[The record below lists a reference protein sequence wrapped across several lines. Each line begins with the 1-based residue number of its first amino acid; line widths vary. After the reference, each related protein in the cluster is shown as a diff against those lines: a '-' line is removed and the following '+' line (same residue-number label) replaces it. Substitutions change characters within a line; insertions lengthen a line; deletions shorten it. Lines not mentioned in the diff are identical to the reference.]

1 MRELRRVFA
10 NRGLSK
16 EGVNQM
22 ISGVQ
27 GLIKKAISFKET
39 RCTIISDK
47 PEALEAAKKT
57 IIKHRKMLEAYTK
70 THPSFLY
77 SLNPVAADDGP
88 EVAKLMASASAKAGV
103 GPMAAV
109 AGVLADLAVEAML
122 SFEPKM
128 AVVENGGEVSATS
141 KTPVDVALLAGDS
154 PLSGRV
160 GFRVEKFPVGIATSS
175 GVYGH
180 ALSFGEAEAVTVF
193 SEKAGL
199 ADAAATAICNIVKGD
214 PDQAIRKGLE
224 KALSIE
230 GVEGVLIIYK
240 GKVALAGDIPKII
253 SIVK

>member
-1 MRELRRVFA
+1 MRGLRRVFTK
-10 NRGLSK
+10 RGLSK

-22 ISGVQ
+22 ISGFQ
-27 GLIKKAISFKET
+27 GLVKKSIRFKET

-47 PEALEAAKKT
+47 PEAVEAAEKT
-57 IIKHRKMLEAYTK
+57 IIKHRKLLEAYIK
-70 THPSFLY
+70 THPRFLH
-77 SLNPVAADDGP
+77 SLNPVAAADGP
-88 EVAKLMASASAKAGV
+88 DVAKLMASASAKAGV

-122 SFEPKM
+122 SCEPKM
-128 AVVENGGEVSATS
+128 AVVENGGEISAASTA
-141 KTPVDVALLAGDS
+141 PIDVALLAGDS
-154 PLSGRV
+154 PLSGHM
-160 GFRVEKFPVGIATSS
+160 GFRVEKFPAGIATSS

-193 SEKAGL
+193 SQKAGL

-214 PDQAIRKGLE
+214 PDQALRKGVE

-253 SIVK
+253 SIMK

>member
-1 MRELRRVFA
+1 VFA
-10 NRGLSK
+10 KLGLSK
-16 EGVNQM
+16 EGFNQM
-22 ISGVQ
+22 ISSVQ
-27 GLIKKAISFKET
+27 GLFKKSIRFKET

-47 PEALEAAKKT
+47 PEAVEIAEKT
-57 IIKHRKMLEAYTK
+57 IVRHRKLLEAYVK
-70 THPSFLY
+70 THPRFLN

-88 EVAKLMASASAKAGV
+88 EVAKQMASASAKAGV

-122 SFEPKM
+122 SCEAEV
-128 AVVENGGEVSATS
+128 AVVENGGEISAAST
-141 KTPVDVALLAGDS
+141 TPVDVALLAGDS
-154 PLSGRV
+154 PLSGRL
-160 GFRVEKFPVGIATSS
+160 GFRIEKFPVGIATSS

-193 SEKAGL
+193 SQKAGL

-214 PDQAIRKGLE
+214 PEQAIQKGVE

-230 GVEGVLIIYK
+230 GVEGVMIIYK

-253 SIVK
+253 SIMK